1 MLRMF
6 LAVTTVALAVWGGAS
21 GTTEPTPT
29 ATPTPSPT
37 LTCPPVLPI
46 TANVAGVTTT
56 SVTISYSIFLR
67 PPCGYD
73 PPMTVSLFASREDAQ
88 QWRTPVAVAVSGPE
102 RDGSVT
108 VDRLT
113 PDTEYWYRL
122 TDVDG
127 RRHPF
132 MNASARTA
140 SLTSCRATATIDAR
154 WGNGFVATVTVRN
167 TGTQPLDRW
176 LVSWRWSGDERVQTA
191 WGGVAETVGVDVT
204 VRNASHN
211 GALALDGATTFGM
224 LVTTSSVPDGL
235 TMACAR

>member
-6 LAVTTVALAVWGGAS
+6 LAVTTVALAVWAGRR

-46 TANVAGVTTT
+46 TANVAGITTT

-102 RDGSVT
+102 RYGSVT

-127 RRHPF
+127 RRRPVRDRVGADRLADLLPRHGHDRRPLGQRLRRHGHGPQHRD
-132 MNASARTA
+132 AAAGPVARLLA
-140 SLTSCRATATIDAR
+140 
-154 WGNGFVATVTVRN
+154 VVR
-167 TGTQPLDRW
+167 
-176 LVSWRWSGDERVQTA
+176 
-191 WGGVAETVGVDVT
+191 
-204 VRNASHN
+204 
-211 GALALDGATTFGM
+211 
-224 LVTTSSVPDGL
+224 
-235 TMACAR
+235 